1 MAYFMSSNT
10 SCFFFLYCRTGP
22 SAFEALDITNYC
34 LDLLKILHQAAS
46 LSERVTAI
54 KLVDAWCGKGQTS
67 LRMRDVKTP
76 DLSREDCERVVV
88 YLLLEGVLREDF
100 HFTPYSTISY
110 LLPGPNAKLVQKVGK
125 RVFMDFRVDSR
136 SDKVGWIW
144 RRLFRIRV
152 LRNKPELASTCYI
165 NENKRTSLTTLLIAI
180 ILKIM

>member
-1 MAYFMSSNT
+1 MSSN
-10 SCFFFLYCRTGP
+10 SFFLYFGAGP
-22 SAFEALDITNYC
+22 SPFEALDITNYC
-34 LDLLKILHQAAS
+34 VDLLKILHQAAS

-110 LLPGPNAKLVQKVGK
+110 LVPGPNARLVQKVGK
-125 RVFMDFRVDSR
+125 RVFMDFRVDGR
-136 SDKVGWIW
+136 SQKVGWIC
-144 RRLFRIRV
+144 RGL
-152 LRNKPELASTCYI
+152 LTNQNLSLSST
-165 NENKRTSLTTLLIAI
+165 
-180 ILKIM
+180 

>member
-1 MAYFMSSNT
+1 MHDVACEIACAVGCAETISANVLKGEVT
-10 SCFFFLYCRTGP
+10 EPTTVNWPRISCRQTLVAFFLYFDTGP
-22 SAFEALDITNYC
+22 SSFEALDITHYC

-110 LLPGPNAKLVQKVGK
+110 LVPGPNAKLVQKFGK
-125 RVFMDFRVDSR
+125 RVSMDFRVDS
-136 SDKVGWIW
+136 SSKKVG
-144 RRLFRIRV
+144 
-152 LRNKPELASTCYI
+152 
-165 NENKRTSLTTLLIAI
+165 
-180 ILKIM
+180 